1 MKLKTRLKLL
11 DTYNFV
17 SLTDIVMLLVIFFL
31 LSSTF
36 IVQPGI
42 KVRLPQADISEEII
56 GKSITVTIAKG
67 DQYYLND
74 ELIPFTDL
82 GARLNSLVK
91 TQPTDIVIIKAD
103 KTIELGRVVA
113 VMDICK
119 KVGFTKFNVATE
131 PING

>member
-42 KVRLPQADISEEII
+42 KVRLPQTDTSEEII

-74 ELIPFTDL
+74 ELLPFTDL
-82 GARLNSLVK
+82 GARLNSLMK

-119 KVGFTKFNVATE
+119 KVGFTKFNLATE
-131 PING
+131 PISG